1 MLRRDIALIL
11 LLGLAGGVSRGASSA
26 LFQPAP
32 GSPIA
37 VGTQPTGIT
46 IADVNGDGK
55 LDILTANSRSNDVI
69 VLLGDGRAGFRPA
82 PGSPF
87 AAGPHPHLLALGD
100 VNGDQKLDLAVT
112 EHDSNEVRLFFG
124 SGDGRFRVAP
134 GSPFATGT
142 GKPHNHGL
150 SFADVNADGK
160 LDIVT
165 SNQNA
170 KSVSALLGDGKGSF
184 TASAGSPF
192 SAGGSPYPH
201 AIGDINGDGAP
212 DIITPNVQENT
223 MGVLLGDGK
232 GGFRMAPGAPIRV
245 AFRPYHSAL
254 ADVNG
259 DGHLDAVLSHD
270 DITLLSV
277 LLGDGNGG
285 FSAAR
290 GSPVDL
296 RARGGMILLRDAN
309 GDGLLDIIISSI
321 NGVHVLLGDGRGGFA
336 PAPGSPFPAGRGP
349 WSLGADDL
357 NGDGKLDIVTAN
369 SESNSVT
376 VLLGR

>member
-1 MLRRDIALIL
+1 MLRRNIVLFL
-11 LLGLAGGVSRGASSA
+11 GLGLAGGVSLGASSA
-26 LFQPAP
+26 LFHPAP
-32 GSPIA
+32 GSPIS
-37 VGTQPTGIT
+37 VGTQPSTVVLG
-46 IADVNGDGK
+46 DVNGDGK
-55 LDILTANSRSNDVI
+55 LDILTANSRSNDVT
-69 VLLGDGRAGFRPA
+69 VLLGDGHAGFRPA
-82 PGSPF
+82 AGSPF
-87 AAGPHPHLLALGD
+87 AAGAHPHLLALGD
-100 VNGDQKLDLAVT
+100 VNGDRKLDLAVT
-112 EHDSNEVRLFFG
+112 EHDSNEVRLFLG
-124 SGDGRFRVAP
+124 AGDGQFRVAP

-170 KSVSALLGDGKGSF
+170 KSVSVLLGDGKGGF
-184 TASAGSPF
+184 TAASGSPF

-201 AIGDINGDGAP
+201 AIGDVNGDGAP
-212 DIITPNVQENT
+212 DIVTPNVQENS

-232 GGFRMAPGAPIRV
+232 GSFRMVPGAPYRV
-245 AFRPYHSAL
+245 AFRPFYAAL

-277 LLGDGNGG
+277 LLGDGKGG
-285 FSAAR
+285 FSAAP

-296 RARGGMILLRDAN
+296 RARGSKILLRDAN
-309 GDGLLDIIISSI
+309 GDGRLDLITSAM

-349 WSLGADDL
+349 WGLDAGDL
-357 NGDGKLDIVTAN
+357 NGDGRLDIVTAN
-369 SESNSVT
+369 YESNSVT

>member
-1 MLRRDIALIL
+1 MRRSIELVICVV
-11 LLGLAGGVSRGASSA
+11 LAGGVSIDASSP
-26 LFQPAP
+26 LFHPAP

-37 VGTQPTGIT
+37 VGMQPTAIT

-55 LDILTANSRSNDVI
+55 PDLLTANGRSNDVT

-100 VNGDQKLDLAVT
+100 VNHDGKLDLAAT
-112 EHDSNEVRLFFG
+112 EHDSNEVRLFLG
-124 SGDGRFRVAP
+124 MGDGRFQAAP
-134 GSPFATGT
+134 GSPFATGA

-150 SFADVNADGK
+150 SFADVNSDGK
-160 LDIVT
+160 LDIIT
-165 SNQNA
+165 SNQEA
-170 KSVSALLGDGKGSF
+170 KSVSVLLGDGKGGF
-184 TASAGSPF
+184 VAVAGSPF
-192 SAGGSPYPH
+192 PAGGNPYPH
-201 AIGDINGDGAP
+201 AIGDLNGDGAP
-212 DIITPNVQENT
+212 DIVTPNVQEGT

-232 GGFRMAPGAPIRV
+232 GSFRMAAGAPMRV
-245 AFRPYHSAL
+245 APRPYYAAL
-254 ADVNG
+254 ADVNR
-259 DGHLDAVLSHD
+259 DGHLDAALSHD

-277 LLGDGNGG
+277 LLGDGKGG
-285 FSAAR
+285 FRAAP

-296 RARGGMILLRDAN
+296 RARGWMILLRDAN
-309 GDGLLDIIISSI
+309 GDGRLDIITSAT
-321 NGVHVLLGDGRGGFA
+321 NGVYVLLGDGRGGFT

-349 WSLGADDL
+349 WSLGAGDL

-369 SESNSVT
+369 NEGNSVT